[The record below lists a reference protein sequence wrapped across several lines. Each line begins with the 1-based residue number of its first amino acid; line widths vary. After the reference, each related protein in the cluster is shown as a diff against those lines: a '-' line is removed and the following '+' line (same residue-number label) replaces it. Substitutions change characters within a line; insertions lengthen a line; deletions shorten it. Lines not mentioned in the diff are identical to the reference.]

1 MNDDGRPPLL
11 LILLL
16 LLVIGFLSSQHPQSP
31 IAPPEPGDSTSLDTS
46 ERIVNTV
53 PATIEIDLGIDPVA
67 YRYESWSKM
76 ADGWVESLRSTAM
89 TMPDPDHDQIR
100 NVTPLVSLA
109 DVEAL
114 VERMILSGEVAI
126 PDDQT
131 DAPGD
136 TSPP

>member
-1 MNDDGRPPLL
+1 M
-11 LILLL
+11 IEEQKH
-16 LLVIGFLSSQHPQSP
+16 SQSP
-31 IAPPEPGDSTSLDTS
+31 IAPPEPGDSTSLDTGD
-46 ERIVNTV
+46 RIVNTV

-67 YRYESWSKM
+67 YHYESWSEM
-76 ADGWVESLRSTAM
+76 ADGWVDSLRSTAE
-89 TMPDPDHDQIR
+89 TMPDPDHNPIR

-126 PDDQT
+126 PDEHT
-131 DAPGD
+131 DAPED